1 MRGIL
6 ESAKLFSES
15 DSWVVISAKFLRLSF
30 GAVEKDIGVVK
41 GKGQL
46 LASSGLPRPRPWPID
61 NEHEISGIKTANNV
75 HQSLFTI
82 LNQSVNGYPNYGQG

>member
-1 MRGIL
+1 VVICFQRGEWGNKYQEYLQLLMRGIL
-6 ESAKLFSES
+6 ESAKLFSGS
-15 DSWVVISAKFLRLSF
+15 DSWVVISAKFLRLSV

-61 NEHEISGIKTANNV
+61 NELRSHV
-75 HQSLFTI
+75 
-82 LNQSVNGYPNYGQG
+82 